1 MIIDGK
7 TMQTMEEDELLSE
20 ESEEEN
26 SELSD
31 NEVSLLS
38 KSTLA
43 NVS

>member
-1 MIIDGK
+1 MIIEGE
-7 TMQTMEEDELLSE
+7 TMDSMEEDELLSE

-31 NEVSLLS
+31 TDVSF

-43 NVS
+43 NIS